1 MAGFVSQLKV
11 EFKKNISIFIALFYL
26 LFSGYF
32 VIQQEYINGEFY
44 YYFFRS
50 SLFEVFSNY
59 FDVSF
64 SKTWYASVNKI
75 IFPLSF
81 WFITVSFFLLNSIL
95 KKSSFNFINA
105 LHTFRYGLIFHFYVI
120 LSTYATEIVPGI
132 SIMPGNFPPG
142 ELIDWYSTFFVGAL
156 LTLYYLFCFKII
168 KELIN
173 GEIEWFKW
181 TLVFSPVVH
190 VYLSPSFI
198 HLYSFSIALIIT
210 IILVGRDSSTIKN
223 KWVKVLITPKF
234 GIFLI
239 SILSLFFRY
248 KYAVFFTSTGESLLI
263 FNADGE
269 TYYNAAK
276 SFFEGNIRGNNFY
289 QTPLYSLY
297 LSVFFHLFGVEPSS
311 VFYSQALLGS
321 FVPLI
326 IYKILSNLKYSYAGL
341 IAAFLVATDPLC
353 IHYSISV
360 NRSSPLLVTLPL
372 IILFCVNLEKN
383 ISAIKLLLFGSLMVA
398 TFYIGP
404 ETLPVL
410 LGIGSYIGY
419 LFIKKP
425 SNFKERASVIA
436 SFLIGVA
443 IISAPLNL
451 IYYDAYGE
459 LILMGR
465 DSHADHSSTFFYR
478 KSPPIKEMIEMGFNP
493 INKPQYS
500 LDLFFQ
506 KPLII
511 FKLIFEKLII
521 DLPGFLL
528 DPENVYFAPLHL
540 SMESYYGAHIQ
551 FYIYFFFILGIIY
564 FIKDS
569 KVSISFK
576 TIILGSILF
585 QAIGTSIIIF
595 GTNRFR
601 APIVPLNLVFVG
613 YGIWKLVFDQ
623 FQSNLIKE
631 KTNVSSSFF
640 KICLMIRNNNKSLL
654 GVCFAFLIGL
664 ISLSLSFNYDLFKS
678 NYKISNW
685 VTIKGVNSIANTFVL
700 KLNSENAAIIVNSKV
715 ENKKKLKVSF
725 PICNFLIPGESPFFV
740 YGTRDKFL
748 IQPKR
753 VPRGCF
759 EINTEIPF
767 VKSSEIFYIY
777 FYSSENGNFDL
788 TNGNNYL
795 IKFYEQ
801 DVPVRFF
808 QKINLKN
815 RLTFSEVNRNYQKYS
830 KGGLAIGKPIIK

>member
-1 MAGFVSQLKV
+1 MARFASLIKF
-11 EFKKNISIFIALFYL
+11 ELKKNVSIVIALFYIL
-26 LFSGYF
+26 TSGYF
-32 VIQQEYINGEFY
+32 VIQHEYISGEFY
-44 YYFFRS
+44 YYFFKS
-50 SLFEVFSNY
+50 TLLEVFSEY
-59 FDVSF
+59 FDISF
-64 SKTWYASVNKI
+64 TKIWYGSANKI

-95 KKSSFNFINA
+95 KKSSFNSINA
-105 LHTFRYGLIFHFYVI
+105 LHTFRYGLVFHFYVI

-142 ELIDWYSTFFVGAL
+142 ELIDWYSTFFVSAL
-156 LTLYYLFCFKII
+156 FTLYYLFCFKIT
-168 KELIN
+168 KELID

-181 TLVFSPVVH
+181 SLVLSPVIH

-198 HLYSFSIALIIT
+198 HLYSFSIALIIAS
-210 IILVGRDSSTIKN
+210 ILIGRDSSAIKN
-223 KWVKVLITPKF
+223 KWFKALITPKF
-234 GIFLI
+234 GIIFI

-248 KYAVFFTSTGESLLI
+248 KYAAFFTSAGESLLI

-297 LSVFFHLFGVEPSS
+297 LSVFFHLFGIEPSS

-321 FVPLI
+321 LVPLI

-360 NRSSPLLVTLPL
+360 NRSSPLLLTLPL
-372 IILFCVNLEKN
+372 IILFCVNFEKN
-383 ISAIKLLLFGSLMVA
+383 ISSIKILLFGSLMLA

-419 LFIKKP
+419 LFIKKT
-425 SNFKERASVIA
+425 SNFKERASVTA

-443 IISAPLNL
+443 IISAPLNM

-459 LILMGR
+459 LILLGR

-478 KSPPIKEMIEMGFNP
+478 KSPPINEMIEMGFNP

-506 KPLII
+506 KPLTV

-528 DPENVYFAPLHL
+528 DPENVYFAPFHL

-551 FYIYFFFILGIIY
+551 FYVYFFFILGIIC
-564 FIKDS
+564 FLKDS
-569 KVSISFK
+569 KISISFK
-576 TIILGSILF
+576 IIILGSILC

-613 YGIWKLVFDQ
+613 YGIWKLVFHQ
-623 FQSNLIKE
+623 FQSNVIKE
-631 KTNVSSSFF
+631 KTRVSPIFS
-640 KICLMIRNNNKSLL
+640 KICLMIRNNNKTFLRVS
-654 GVCFAFLIGL
+654 FAFLIGL
-664 ISLSLSFNYDLFKS
+664 IYLSLSFNKDLLKS
-678 NYKISNW
+678 NYKMSNW
-685 VTIKGVNSIANTFVL
+685 LAIKGVNSIANTFVF
-700 KLNSENAAIIVNSKV
+700 KLNSEIAAIILNDKV
-715 ENKKKLKVSF
+715 ENKKELKVII
-725 PICNFLIPGESPFFV
+725 PICNFLIPGKSPFLV

-759 EINTEIPF
+759 EIKTKISF
-767 VKSSEIFYIY
+767 VKSSEVFYIY

-788 TNGNNYL
+788 MDGNNFL
-795 IKFYEQ
+795 IKFYGQ

-808 QKINLKN
+808 QKVNLKN
-815 RLTFSEVNRNYQKYS
+815 RLTFQEVNRNYQNYS
-830 KGGLAIGKPIIK
+830 KGGLVIGKPIIK